1 MIKVCVLGLGY
12 VGLPV
17 ALGISK
23 KIDTVGFDISKK
35 RINGLKKNYDSNN
48 EFKKSDFKKK
58 KIVFTDNPKDLKN
71 INFYIISVPTPTK
84 KNNTPD
90 LSFISKSI
98 SIVSKYL
105 KPNDIIVLES
115 TVFPGVTE
123 MFARNLEK
131 KTKLIN
137 NKDFYMCYS
146 PERINPGDNSKKLND
161 INKIFAIET
170 KQKNILKKIKSIY
183 KYISKNLI
191 FSKNIKE
198 AETAKAIENTQRD
211 LNIALFNEILI
222 LSNKL
227 NLNFNEI
234 VRLAS
239 SKWNFIKFLPGL
251 VGGHCLPV
259 DPYYLSYIASK
270 NKFKTRTLLAGRET
284 NNFMKIFV
292 ENIVLNKIKSLKFI
306 KKDKILLVGMS
317 YKYGVNDLRN
327 SLNIEIFKKIK
338 KKHKNTFIYDPFI
351 NFKNSKIKINKP
363 DMYKLIIFLSKGKLY
378 SDLFKKIKKNKK
390 INILDPFYYYSE
402 I

>member
-1 MIKVCVLGLGY
+1 
-12 VGLPV
+12 
-17 ALGISK
+17 
-23 KIDTVGFDISKK
+23 
-35 RINGLKKNYDSNN
+35 
-48 EFKKSDFKKK
+48 
-58 KIVFTDNPKDLKN
+58 
-71 INFYIISVPTPTK
+71 
-84 KNNTPD
+84 
-90 LSFISKSI
+90 
-98 SIVSKYL
+98 
-105 KPNDIIVLES
+105 
-115 TVFPGVTE
+115 
-123 MFARNLEK
+123 
-131 KTKLIN
+131 
-137 NKDFYMCYS
+137 MCYS

-161 INKIFAIET
+161 INKIFAIE
-170 KQKNILKKIKSIY
+170 KKEKNILKKIKSIY

-327 SLNIEIFKKIK
+327 SLNIEIFKKFK

-351 NFKNSKIKINKP
+351 NFKKNKIKIDKP